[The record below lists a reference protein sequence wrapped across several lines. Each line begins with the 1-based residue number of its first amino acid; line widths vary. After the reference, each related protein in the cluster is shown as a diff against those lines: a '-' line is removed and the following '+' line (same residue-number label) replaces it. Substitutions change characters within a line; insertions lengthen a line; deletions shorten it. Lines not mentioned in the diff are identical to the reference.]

1 VDRVSSTD
9 VSAGEQHAIMSAI
22 EDPPRLSISSLVSFE
37 SLGSRERMFQHFC
50 HAFVDHRSICR
61 THA

>member
-1 VDRVSSTD
+1 MSVDRVSSTD

-37 SLGSRERMFQHFC
+37 SLEADKRLITC
-50 HAFVDHRSICR
+50 AKLVWITDV
-61 THA
+61 